1 VSEDWAEKLRRGNS
15 GTNYQIG
22 RERRERERQDG
33 EERWGWEERRTDK
46 RTSGEERGRREV
58 RKKTGRKGKWR
69 DGRKKE

>member
-22 RERRERERQDG
+22 RERRS
-33 EERWGWEERRTDK
+33 DK